1 MPFTHLPFRPTLHAQ
16 VGAGRSGCDLGR
28 PGDQG
33 HGLLHGR
40 LGIALLM
47 LLTTLTMAPDAR
59 ANPPSPDALFY
70 QEASDCTAGLKA
82 RVVQH
87 LQQPPS
93 EARNQAILTDTEH
106 GFIFIGVA
114 YKKGLRNPE
123 ADQMLADKEGVD
135 VLFTP
140 TADEMFPKGFSS
152 SVQEEAV
159 SKPLCGVTRAAHFRG
174 TLTGWLKLINIVQP
188 DKAVFGIKDFQ
199 QLAIIKRMVQDLCFP
214 ITIIEAPV
222 ARAEDGLA
230 LSSRNGYLNAR
241 ERAIAPALYRS
252 LLRVRDAIAA
262 GERDFPLL
270 EARAQV
276 ELLEAGMRP
285 DYFSIRAARTL
296 EPVGPGDHELAILA
310 AAWLGRTR
318 LIDNVTAC
326 ITS

>member
-1 MPFTHLPFRPTLHAQ
+1 MLICKTFAEVRAAVGAWRRAGETVVFVPTLGNLHEGHLQLVELGARHGERVVVSIFVNQ
-16 VGAGRSGCDLGR
+16 LQFGKNEDYALYPRTLDTDIDKLRRVGAD
-28 PGDQG
+28 
-33 HGLLHGR
+33 GLFCPSDAEVYPNGVEQQ
-40 LGIALLM
+40 
-47 LLTTLTMAPDAR
+47 TTVAVPTM
-59 ANPPSPDALFY
+59 
-70 QEASDCTAGLKA
+70 
-82 RVVQH
+82 
-87 LQQPPS
+87 
-93 EARNQAILTDTEH
+93 TD
-106 GFIFIGVA
+106 I
-114 YKKGLRNPE
+114 
-123 ADQMLADKEGVD
+123 
-135 VLFTP
+135 
-140 TADEMFPKGFSS
+140 
-152 SVQEEAV
+152 
-159 SKPLCGVTRAAHFRG
+159 LCGATRTGHFTGVT
-174 TLTGWLKLINIVQP
+174 TIVTKLFNIVQP